1 LPAKSKVLI
10 IDGDEWV
17 SSLLA
22 KFLRERH
29 YEVFTETGAK
39 TGLARAI
46 EVVPDCIVCNVNLP
60 DVDGYWVAKR
70 VRLEL
75 SKVSKTPF
83 VFLTD
88 ETDKK
93 ARLQGLNV
101 GADMFL
107 QRPYTHEEVAAQVEA
122 LIGMVA
128 RLRES
133 EVPPPLMNEPS
144 SRTIGIIFKG
154 DIARMGVPTVMTML
168 EMEKRTGE
176 LLVENDD
183 GHIAIFFFGDG
194 ACTGARFQNR
204 RALIVATLQHVL
216 EWKTGKF
223 TFMVTDAPSGGE
235 VDSPVGIGHLLI
247 EAARLNDEANAN
259 KK

>member
-1 LPAKSKVLI
+1 LVTKKKSKVLI

-17 SSLLA
+17 ASLLG
-22 KFLRERH
+22 KFLSERG
-29 YEVFTETGAK
+29 YEVFTENLAK

-46 EVVPDCIVCNVNLP
+46 EVEPDCIVCNVTLP
-60 DVDGYWVAKR
+60 DVEGLWVARR

-83 VFLTD
+83 LFLTD
-88 ETDKK
+88 ERDKK
-93 ARLQGLNV
+93 ARLQALNV
-101 GADMFL
+101 GADVYL
-107 QRPYTHEEVAAQVEA
+107 QRPYTHEEVVAQIEA
-122 LIGMVA
+122 LVGMVQ

-133 EVPPPLMNEPS
+133 EPAPPLMNEPS

-168 EMEKRTGE
+168 EMERRTGE
-176 LLVENDD
+176 LLVESDD
-183 GHIAIFFFGDG
+183 GRIAIFFFGEG

-204 RALIVATLQHVL
+204 RALVIETLRYVL

-223 TFMVTDAPSGGE
+223 TFMVTDAPSGAD

-247 EAARLNDEANAN
+247 EAARLNDEAN
-259 KK
+259 KG